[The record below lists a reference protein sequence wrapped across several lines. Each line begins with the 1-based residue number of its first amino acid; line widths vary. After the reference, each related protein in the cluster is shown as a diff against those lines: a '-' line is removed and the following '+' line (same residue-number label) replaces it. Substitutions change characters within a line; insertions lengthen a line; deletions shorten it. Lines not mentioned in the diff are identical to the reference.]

1 MIAIRLES
9 GTTAARSVT
18 VAFNREGRP
27 SWLISTAKALA
38 RILTHSTEG
47 RLDPNGGTGTQN
59 PMNQKQKRQQAGD
72 EEQNRAAR
80 QHPGHGNISEGQ
92 ARGFSKCS
100 TPSRAQPF
108 YNPEGMM
115 RNDKVGLGRLAS
127 ARRIP

>member
-1 MIAIRLES
+1 MLSGLSLELPLRAALRWLS
-9 GTTAARSVT
+9 IARST
-18 VAFNREGRP
+18 FMANQYSQGSGQNFDP
-27 SWLISTAKALA
+27 QY
-38 RILTHSTEG
+38 EG

-108 YNPEGMM
+108 YNPDGMM